1 MQNTGTREPT
11 IRKRP
16 KANPSDAVPVTP
28 STQRMKPMPNHLGPE
43 GFHAGE
49 IAGDCMI
56 VHVALHHRAKP
67 DSQSPHTVMNTTT
80 KALLDSVEF
89 GHQALGNSLAFHRE
103 AVTARVRLHICVN
116 PRKSKASG
124 LPSPRRRRLSLA

>member
-1 MQNTGTREPT
+1 MQNADTREPT

-16 KANPSDAVPVTP
+16 KASPGDAVAVAPT
-28 STQRMKPMPNHLGPE
+28 TQRMKPMPNYLGPE
-43 GFHAGE
+43 GIHAGE

-80 KALLDSVEF
+80 KALLDIVEF

-103 AVTARVRLHICVN
+103 AFPVKGSATHMREPQEIEGLRLALTATTSI
-116 PRKSKASG
+116 
-124 LPSPRRRRLSLA
+124 